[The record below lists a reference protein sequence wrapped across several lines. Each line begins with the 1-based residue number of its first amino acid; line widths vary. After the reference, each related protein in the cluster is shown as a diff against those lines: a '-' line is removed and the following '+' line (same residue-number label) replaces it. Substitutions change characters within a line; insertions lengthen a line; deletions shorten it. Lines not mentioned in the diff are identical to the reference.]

1 MADARTYTPTAW
13 GYSIAATDDGSLPPL
28 ITPEQLEEATGG
40 RFGADTPGVSTVLAG
55 VSAAIRDAC
64 GWHVSPVLDCEERTS
79 GPGRVIAL
87 RTLLMTED
95 PEVEE
100 LGQVLG
106 PGQFEWDQRGL
117 IRRACWREWP
127 EGWGAV
133 VVRYRS
139 GITAAMAPGLVTVAA
154 QVASN
159 ALAAPAGVQS
169 EQAGNVSI
177 SYNQTASGVSGGVR
191 LLDSDLQM
199 LRVYTLGEV
208 LS

>member
-1 MADARTYTPTAW
+1 MPDATTYTPTAW
-13 GYSIAATDDGSLPPL
+13 GYSIATDDGSLPPL

-40 RFGADTPGVSTVLAG
+40 RFGADTPGVSNVLAG
-55 VSAAIRDAC
+55 VSAAVRDAC
-64 GWHVSPVLDCEERTS
+64 GWHVSPVLDCEERAS

-87 RTLLMTED
+87 HTLMMPED

-100 LGQVLG
+100 LGVTLG
-106 PGQFEWDQRGL
+106 PGQFEWSERGL
-117 IRRACWREWP
+117 VRRACWREWP
-127 EGWGAV
+127 RGLGSV

-139 GITAAMAPGLVTVAA
+139 GIPAEMAPGLVTVAA

-191 LLDSDLQM
+191 LLDSDLAL
-199 LRVYTLGEV
+199 LRIYALEGV

>member
-1 MADARTYTPTAW
+1 MADAKTYAPTAW
-13 GYSIAATDDGSLPPL
+13 GYSIAAEDGRIPPL
-28 ITPEQLEEATGG
+28 ITPEQLGEATGG
-40 RFGADTPGVSTVLAG
+40 RFGADTPGVSTVLDG
-55 VSAAIRDAC
+55 VSAVIRDAC
-64 GWHVSPVLDCEERTS
+64 GWHVSPVLDVEERTS

-87 RTLLMTED
+87 RTLLMTDD

-100 LGQVLG
+100 LGAALG
-106 PGQFEWDQRGL
+106 PGQFEWDRRGL
-117 IRRACWREWP
+117 IRRACFREWP
-127 EGWGAV
+127 SGWGSV

-139 GITAAMAPGLVTVAA
+139 GIPPEMAPALVSAAA

-169 EQAGNVSI
+169 EQAGSVSI

-191 LLDSDLQM
+191 LLDSDLAM
-199 LRVYTLGEV
+199 LRIYTLGEV

>member
-1 MADARTYTPTAW
+1 MADEKAYTPTAW
-13 GYSIAATDDGSLPPL
+13 GYSVATDGGALPPL
-28 ITPEQLEEATGG
+28 ITPDQLEEATGG
-40 RFGADTPGVSTVLAG
+40 RFGADTPGVSAALAG
-55 VSAAIRDAC
+55 ASAAIRDAC
-64 GWHVSPVLDCEERTS
+64 GWHVSPVLDCEERAC

-87 RTLLMTED
+87 HTLMMGGD

-100 LGQVLG
+100 LGQALG
-106 PGQFEWDQRGL
+106 PGQFEWDPRGL

-127 EGWGAV
+127 RAWGSV

-139 GITAAMAPGLVTVAA
+139 GIPPEMAPALAAVAA

-159 ALAAPAGVQS
+159 ALAAPAGVRS
-169 EQAGNVSI
+169 EQAGGVSI

-191 LLDSDLQM
+191 LLDSDIAM
-199 LRVYTLGEV
+199 LRVYMLGEV

>member
-1 MADARTYTPTAW
+1 MADAKTYTPTAW

-28 ITPEQLEEATGG
+28 ITPDQLEEATGG

-87 RTLLMTED
+87 HTLLM
-95 PEVEE
+95 
-100 LGQVLG
+100 
-106 PGQFEWDQRGL
+106 
-117 IRRACWREWP
+117 
-127 EGWGAV
+127 
-133 VVRYRS
+133 
-139 GITAAMAPGLVTVAA
+139 GIPASMAPGLVTVAA

>member
-1 MADARTYTPTAW
+1 MPDATTYTPTAW
-13 GYSIAATDDGSLPPL
+13 GYSIATDDGSLPPL

-40 RFGADTPGVSTVLAG
+40 RFGADTPGFSNVLAG
-55 VSAAIRDAC
+55 VSAAVRDAC
-64 GWHVSPVLDCEERTS
+64 GWHVSPVLDCEERAS

-87 RTLLMTED
+87 HTLLMTED

-100 LGQVLG
+100 LGVTLG
-106 PGQFEWDQRGL
+106 SGQFEWSERGL
-117 IRRACWREWP
+117 VRRACWREWP
-127 EGWGAV
+127 RGWGSV

-139 GITAAMAPGLVTVAA
+139 GIPAEMAPGLVTVAA

-191 LLDSDLQM
+191 LLDSDLAL
-199 LRVYTLGEV
+199 LRIYALEGV

>member
-1 MADARTYTPTAW
+1 MPDATTYTPTAW
-13 GYSIAATDDGSLPPL
+13 GYSIATDDGSLPPL

-55 VSAAIRDAC
+55 VSAAVRDAC
-64 GWHVSPVLDCEERTS
+64 GWHVSPVLNCEERAS

-87 RTLLMTED
+87 HTLLMTED

-100 LGQVLG
+100 LGVTLG
-106 PGQFEWDQRGL
+106 PGQFEWSERGL
-117 IRRACWREWP
+117 VRRTCWREWP
-127 EGWGAV
+127 CGWGSV

-139 GITAAMAPGLVTVAA
+139 GIPAEMAPGLVTVAA

-191 LLDSDLQM
+191 LLDSDLAL
-199 LRVYTLGEV
+199 LRIYALGEV